1 MKRFINLICY
11 IAITCF
17 FLSCSDGISSG
28 DNPFST
34 LESSSSENV
43 FLSSSSEEGVSSSSV
58 IGSSSSIKQ
67 HVESS
72 SSDGIDC
79 SSSSESITSSSSVIE
94 CSSSEKHQVESS
106 SSDGIVDSSS
116 SEPTTSSSSVIEC
129 SSSIKHQVESSSSNE
144 IVDSSSSE
152 PTTSSSLVI
161 ESSSSHT
168 VVGKCKTSTEDKCI
182 YGELYDERDGQTYKT
197 VFMGTQE
204 WMAENLNYSDSVAS
218 PNLQGGSWCYNNDDL
233 NCDKYGRLY
242 SWSAAMDIPKKS
254 CSADTISCKAYH
266 NHRGICPNGWHL
278 PDTTSSS
285 ELINYIKKYSPTEY
299 GYDVLATSETKG
311 SNAFGYSILYTG
323 FFYNSGDNPSFTGI
337 GVFTKLWSSTAQAS
351 SLYTI
356 AYTLSFHGL
365 DVFFRTNGSQ
375 MTTGNPVRCI
385 KDN

>member
-72 SSDGIDC
+72 SSDGIDG
-79 SSSSESITSSSSVIE
+79 SSSSESITSSSSVTECSSSEKYQVGSSSSDGIDGSSSSESISSSSSVIE
-94 CSSSEKHQVESS
+94 CSSSEKHQVENS
-106 SSDGIVDSSS
+106 SSDGIDGSSS
-116 SEPTTSSSSVIEC
+116 SESIISSSSV
-129 SSSIKHQVESSSSNE
+129 VGSSSSDM
-144 IVDSSSSE
+144 I
-152 PTTSSSLVI
+152 
-161 ESSSSHT
+161 
-168 VVGKCKTSTEDKCI
+168 VGKCKTSTEDKCT

-204 WMAENLNYSDSVAS
+204 WMAENLNYSDSVVS
-218 PNLQGGSWCYNNDDL
+218 PNLQENSWCYNNDDL
-233 NCDKYGRLY
+233 NCEKYGRLY

-278 PDTTSSS
+278 PDTTDFA
-285 ELINYIKKYSPTEY
+285 ELLKYIKKYSPTKY
-299 GYDVLATSETKG
+299 GYDLIATSETDG

-323 FFYNSGDNPSFTGI
+323 FFYNNRNNPVFTGMS
-337 GVFTKLWSSTAQAS
+337 VFTYLWSSMVMATS
-351 SLYTI
+351 DTH
-356 AYTLSFHGL
+356 AYALLFHGM
-365 DVFFRTNGSQ
+365 DVYEEWAN
-375 MTTGNPVRCI
+375 MTSGNPVRCI
-385 KDN
+385 RDN